1 MKAHVAAWVVLASAL
16 ASPAAARMY
25 QWVSPASGGVQLSGE
40 PPAWYRSGQEGPR
53 VWVFENGNLIDD
65 TGIALP
71 RTQRDELREAA
82 FEESEQRQRAEAL
95 KRLERAARR
104 EQRRQQES
112 ARLAERREEEERVRQ
127 QAAAAGDRAPPEAT
141 GQVTPGSVDEGS
153 LDAASVERLKAI
165 IRSFDRTGG

>member
-1 MKAHVAAWVVLASAL
+1 MKAHVAAWVVLVSAL

-25 QWVSPASGGVQLSGE
+25 QWVSPASGSMQLSGE

-71 RTQRDELREAA
+71 RPQRDELREAA
-82 FEESEQRQRAEAL
+82 FEESDQRQRAEAL

-104 EQRRQQES
+104 EQRRQEES
-112 ARLAERREEEERVRQ
+112 ARQAARRAEEERMRQ
-127 QAAAAGDRAPPEAT
+127 QVAVGDQAPPEAT
-141 GQVTPGSVDEGS
+141 GQASPGSADDGS